1 MKAETVLQNQIRCT
15 LSRYGV
21 VIRMNSGVF
30 LTPDG
35 RPVKSGIPGIPDLLF
50 IGNGGI
56 TAWIEVKTDTGTA
69 SREQKNFMAMLREHG
84 HRVGIARSVED
95 ALEIINGEAFDGKV

>member
-1 MKAETVLQNQIRCT
+1 MKPETILQNQIRCE
-15 LSRYGV
+15 LSKYGV
-21 VIRMNSGVF
+21 VVRMNSGVF

-56 TAWIEVKTDTGTA
+56 TVWIEVKTDTGTA
-69 SREQKNFMAMLREHG
+69 SHEQKNFIEMLRAHG

-95 ALEIINGEAFDGKV
+95 ALEIINGEARNGEV